1 MPEYRDPPAVDP
13 RPFGLFSVESPTNK
27 GDGPWSTGAQWEV
40 DACALVLNYAN
51 ALCSEVGTNEVQTV
65 TITGTPAGG
74 FFTLTFFDQT
84 TANIARNATAGAV
97 ETALEA
103 LPNLEPADV
112 TVTGGPGPGTPYV
125 VTFSGQWAAEN
136 VPQMSAAH
144 TFTGGTAPTIAVTTG
159 TPGVRTPKVNTAPAG
174 TKTADPFSVYVIRE
188 CRTVGEMS
196 RSQAAALRM
205 LTLNEERAVEK
216 ELWARI
222 IAAAPTNA
230 TPATPPTP
238 EIGLA
243 LLEEAIAQ
251 NYVGRP
257 VIHVS
262 VDLGSILA
270 TRGAIEGKGNTMQ
283 TKIGS
288 KVVIGAGYPRT
299 GVGGAPAAGTE
310 WMHATGG
317 LFVERSTSPT
327 LQGPYVVQAPLDN
340 TQVVLAERTY
350 VAGFDCVP
358 VATRVTFP

>member
-1 MPEYRDPPAVDP
+1 MPEYRDPPVTDP
-13 RPFGLFSVESPTNK
+13 RPFGLFSVEPPTNK
-27 GDGPWSTGAQWEV
+27 GDGPWSTGAEWEV
-40 DACALVLNYAN
+40 DACALALNYAN

-65 TITGTPAGG
+65 TITGTPTGG
-74 FFTLTFFDQT
+74 TFTLTFFDQT
-84 TANIARNATAGAV
+84 TTAIARNATNTTV
-97 ETALEA
+97 QNALIA
-103 LPNLEPADV
+103 LSNIDTGDV
-112 TVTGGPGPGTPYV
+112 TVTGGPGPGTPWV
-125 VTFSGQWAAEN
+125 VTFAGKWAAEN
-136 VPQMSAAH
+136 VPQMTATGS
-144 TFTGGTAPTIAVTTG
+144 FTGGTAPAIAVTTT
-159 TPGVRTPKVNTAPAG
+159 TPGVRTPKINTAPAG
-174 TKTADPFSVYVIRE
+174 SKTADPFSVYVIRE
-188 CRTVGEMS
+188 CRTVGEMA
-196 RSQAAALRM
+196 RSQAAALKM

-222 IAAAPTNA
+222 IAAAPTNL
-230 TPATPPTP
+230 TPAAPPTP

-243 LLEEAIAQ
+243 LLEEGIGDNFA
-251 NYVGRP
+251 GRP

-262 VDLGSILA
+262 PNLGSILA
-270 TRGAIEGKGNTMQ
+270 TRGAIEGRGNTMY

-310 WMHATGG
+310 WMHATGS
-317 LFVERSTSPT
+317 LLIDRSTSPT